1 MKPVDSQPSHILPTG
16 TELPHNYIIDKILG
30 EGGFG
35 ITYSGTFVP
44 TGERVA
50 IKEYFPSGLA
60 HRESSP
66 KHEALVVPLYGMK
79 ESFEKGRQHFLNEA
93 SILKEF
99 QNLNSIVSVK
109 DVIETNGTV
118 YLVMEYIDGI
128 TLKQYVKENGAL
140 SFQELLPLMK
150 PVIQALVHVHR
161 QGLIHRD
168 ISPENLM
175 VGIDNQL
182 HLIDFGA
189 ASIENGHDEK
199 TMTVILK
206 SGYAPPEQY
215 LSDGKQ
221 GAWTDIYALCAT
233 MYMTLTG
240 FAPPE
245 SIRRIQKDELPS
257 LAEHADITSW
267 QAAAIEKGMNLNAA
281 ERFQNMESLYQA
293 LIIPPIEMDSKR
305 RSYQNALEENKTVM
319 KNNANTRKKQKPLY
333 TGLLVAFLFAVIFMG
348 IFIWKTNPFTEPYST
363 SQENSSNNKLT
374 ENETTKPSTDNI
386 CTMIDVTGISYTEAQ
401 KQLAELDSTIKIQT
415 EWVYDDTHP
424 RNIVLEQSIQE
435 RTDFTKGSIGT
446 ILLTVSKGKEPTVPE
461 SSENH
466 TADNDTTNNRNS
478 TQDDSFNQKS
488 GSSNTE
494 TTTSKSTTEKSNYNV
509 TPLEDEDEL
518 DSFTID

>member
-1 MKPVDSQPSHILPTG
+1 MKPVNSQPSHTLPLG
-16 TELPHNYIIDKILG
+16 TELPHNYIVDKILG

-35 ITYSGTFVP
+35 ITYSGTLNL
-44 TGERVA
+44 TGEKVA
-50 IKEYFPSGLA
+50 IKEYFPNGLA
-60 HRESSP
+60 HREHNTDGTHP
-66 KHEALVVPLYGMK
+66 IVPFFGM
-79 ESFEKGRQHFLNEA
+79 EDAFEKGRQHFINEA

-150 PVIQALVHVHR
+150 PVLQALIQVHK

-175 VGIDNQL
+175 IGIDNQL

-189 ASIENGHDEK
+189 ASIENGHENK

-245 SIRRIQKDELPS
+245 SIRRIQQEELPS
-257 LAEHADITSW
+257 LAEHADISSW
-267 QAAAIEKGMNLNAA
+267 QAAAIEKGMSLNAA
-281 ERFQNMESLYQA
+281 DRFQNMESLYQA

-305 RSYQNALEENKTVM
+305 KMYQNSSIEENKTIM
-319 KNNANTRKKQKPLY
+319 KNDAKTKKQRKPLF
-333 TGLLVAFLFAVIFMG
+333 LLVLLAFLFVAIFTG
-348 IFIWKTNPFTEPYST
+348 LRALNINPLDLIDHSDNTTSVSNESTEDT
-363 SQENSSNNKLT
+363 S
-374 ENETTKPSTDNI
+374 DNL
-386 CTMIDVTGISYTEAQ
+386 CTMLDLYGEFYADAR
-401 KQLAELDSTIKIQT
+401 KKLKELDESITIRS
-415 EWVYDDTHP
+415 EWVYDDAHDT
-424 RNIVLEQSIQE
+424 NTIIEQSIQAG
-435 RTDFTKGSIGT
+435 TDFTKGSLSS
-446 ILLTVSKGKEPTVPE
+446 ILLTVSKGAEPTTE
-461 SSENH
+461 RTTENRTTED
-466 TADNDTTNNRNS
+466 TASQEKS
-478 TQDDSFNQKS
+478 TGNNQKS
-488 GSSNTE
+488 GSSNNR
-494 TTTSKSTTEKSNYNV
+494 TTTTKESEHKVNIKVE
-509 TPLEDEDEL
+509 PDEYP
-518 DSFTID
+518 IDIH